1 MILQYA
7 STAYIYHPKKKKMKN
22 MIYKDLDTSTYVIVS
37 MEIFICKWR
46 SLVYDGEFLWIGF
59 TV

>member
-7 STAYIYHPKKKKMKN
+7 STAYIYHPKKKEMKN

-37 MEIFICKWR
+37 MEAFICK
-46 SLVYDGEFLWIGF
+46 
-59 TV
+59 

>member
-7 STAYIYHPKKKKMKN
+7 STAYIYHPKKRMKN

-37 MEIFICKWR
+37 MEVLICK
-46 SLVYDGEFLWIGF
+46 
-59 TV
+59 

>member
-1 MILQYA
+1 MHQRLISIIQ
-7 STAYIYHPKKKKMKN
+7 KKKKMKN